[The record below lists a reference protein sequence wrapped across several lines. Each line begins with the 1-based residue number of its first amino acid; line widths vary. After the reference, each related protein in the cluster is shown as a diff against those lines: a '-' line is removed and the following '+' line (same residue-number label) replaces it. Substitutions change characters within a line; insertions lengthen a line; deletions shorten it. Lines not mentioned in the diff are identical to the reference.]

1 MSQTLVAPAA
11 APARARDITV
21 PILTALLVV
30 ACLGAGGAKRAGVPI
45 LTALLVVAFLETGGA
60 RRGGVPIMIQFFDQ
74 IGLGQWLRIVTG
86 VIEVVGA
93 ATLLVPGYGFFGAV
107 WLAANMTGAI
117 LAHLPALPSSP
128 APAILLLVASLAVA
142 RLC

>member
-11 APARARDITV
+11 TPARARDITI

-45 LTALLVVAFLETGGA
+45 
-60 RRGGVPIMIQFFDQ
+60 MIQSFDQ
-74 IGLGQWLRIVTG
+74 IGLGQWLGIVTG

-107 WLAANMTGAI
+107 RLAANMTGAI
-117 LAHLPALPSSP
+117 LAHLPVLPSSP
-128 APAILLLVASLAVA
+128 SPAILLLVASLAVA

>member
-30 ACLGAGGAKRAGVPI
+30 A
-45 LTALLVVAFLETGGA
+45 FLQTGGT

-74 IGLGQWLRIVTG
+74 IGLGQWLGI
-86 VIEVVGA
+86 VGA
-93 ATLLVPGYGFFGAV
+93 AALLVPGYGFFGAV

-117 LAHLPALPSSP
+117 LAHLPVLPSSP

>member
-21 PILTALLVV
+21 LV
-30 ACLGAGGAKRAGVPI
+30 

-60 RRGGVPIMIQFFDQ
+60 RRGGVPIMIQSFDQ

-86 VIEVVGA
+86 VIEVLGA

-107 WLAANMTGAI
+107 WLAAYMTGAI
-117 LAHLPALPSSP
+117 LAHLPVLPSSP